1 MKILVVED
9 KLETLDPLMVSLK
22 NTGYDIESVNTYK
35 KGEILALSNQYQ
47 LILMAHRL
55 CEFNRITHMR
65 NKGFTQ
71 PIAVLAESMTDD
83 TMISV
88 LDAGV
93 DEVLFVDLDQT
104 LFISKVNSLLRRTSK
119 RYQQSYSLGAIIF
132 EPKNGIIRKGSD
144 IISLTNMEIKLME
157 YFYYNQ
163 NITLS
168 KPKLMTV
175 LWGNKD
181 CVDNNLEVYISYLRK
196 KLKQLDPS
204 VVILTKRRLG
214 YTLIIE
220 SKST

>member
-1 MKILVVED
+1 MKILVVDD

-22 NTGYDIESVNTYK
+22 NTGYVIESVNTYK

-47 LILMAHRL
+47 LIFMAHRL
-55 CEFNRITHMR
+55 CEFNRISHMR
-65 NKGFTQ
+65 NRGFIQ
-71 PIAVLAESMTDD
+71 PIVVLVESLTDD

-93 DEVLFVDLDQT
+93 DEVLSIDLDQT
-104 LFISKVNSLLRRTSK
+104 LFISKVKSLLRRTSK
-119 RYQQSYSLGAIIF
+119 RYQRSYSLGSIVF
-132 EPKNGIIRKGSD
+132 EPENGIIRKGKD

-168 KPKLMTV
+168 KTKLMAV

-196 KLKQLDPS
+196 KIKQLDSS

-214 YTLIIE
+214 YTLTIE
-220 SKST
+220 SKS

>member
-1 MKILVVED
+1 M
-9 KLETLDPLMVSLK
+9 
-22 NTGYDIESVNTYK
+22 N
-35 KGEILALSNQYQ
+35 
-47 LILMAHRL
+47 HRL
-55 CEFNRITHMR
+55 CEFKRITHMR
-65 NKGFTQ
+65 NIGFTQ
-71 PIAVLAESMTDD
+71 PIVVLTEAMTDD

-93 DEVLFVDLDQT
+93 DEVLSIDLDQT

-119 RYQQSYSLGAIIF
+119 RYLQGYSLGSIIF
-132 EPKNGIIRKGSD
+132 EPENGTIRSGRD
-144 IISLTNMEIKLME
+144 IISLTNMEMKLME

-163 NITLS
+163 NIILS
-168 KPKLMTV
+168 KAKLMAV